1 MFFYFCTKSVS
12 WFGILHIR
20 NLCILLRKI
29 VTYLGNFVLMDFCTV
44 KVGKV
49 TGSDRKAFGRKR
61 WFQQKI
67 VRLSH
72 YSISNT
78 TKGIF
83 ASENKLNG
91 CVVYALSTRACFDV
105 TGKQI

>member
-1 MFFYFCTKSVS
+1 MS

-49 TGSDRKAFGRKR
+49 TGSDIKAGRLLEGNGVFNRKLYVFLIIL
-61 WFQQKI
+61 FP
-67 VRLSH
+67 
-72 YSISNT
+72 
-78 TKGIF
+78 
-83 ASENKLNG
+83 KLQREFLLLKT
-91 CVVYALSTRACFDV
+91 C
-105 TGKQI
+105 